1 MSQIYGPTSGI
12 APIPDV
18 SQIGSPG
25 SAGTAGTSGA
35 SGFLDSLKSAI
46 GKVND
51 TQMEAGRAVD
61 ALMTGETQD
70 LHRTMVALQQADV
83 SFQLMMQIRN
93 KLVAAYE
100 EIQRMQM

>member
-12 APIPDV
+12 VPIPDLAPA
-18 SQIGSPG
+18 GS
-25 SAGTAGTSGA
+25 AGTSGA

-46 GKVND
+46 GTVND
-51 TQMEAGRAVD
+51 TQLEAGRAVG

-70 LHRTMVALQQADV
+70 IHRTMVALQQADV

>member
-18 SQIGSPG
+18 ASVG
-25 SAGTAGTSGA
+25 SAGNAGSAET

-51 TQMEAGRAVD
+51 AKIEAGRAVD
-61 ALMTGETQD
+61 ALMTGESQD
-70 LHRTMVALQQADV
+70 LHCTMVALQEADV

-100 EIQRMQM
+100 EIQRMQI

>member
-1 MSQIYGPTSGI
+1 MMSQIYGPTS
-12 APIPDV
+12 ALSSIPDV
-18 SQIGSPG
+18 TPSGST
-25 SAGTAGTSGA
+25 GTAGSPA
-35 SGFLDSLKSAI
+35 FVDSLKSAI
-46 GKVND
+46 GKVNE
-51 TQMEAGRAVD
+51 TQLEAGRAVD

-100 EIQRMQM
+100 EIQRMQV

>member
-12 APIPDV
+12 SPIADAPSV
-18 SQIGSPG
+18 GTS
-25 SAGTAGTSGA
+25 GTAGATGYT
-35 SGFLDSLKSAI
+35 GFMDSLKSAI

-51 TQMEAGRAVD
+51 TQVEAGRAVD

-70 LHRTMVALQQADV
+70 LHRTMAALQQADV

-100 EIQRMQM
+100 EIQRMQV

>member
-18 SQIGSPG
+18 AQVGSPG
-25 SAGTAGTSGA
+25 SAGTADS
-35 SGFLDSLKSAI
+35 SGFVDSLKSAI

-51 TQMEAGRAVD
+51 TQLEAGRAVD

-70 LHRTMVALQQADV
+70 IHRTMVALQQADV

-100 EIQRMQM
+100 EIQRMQV

>member
-1 MSQIYGPTSGI
+1 MSQLSAVSYGIP
-12 APIPDV
+12 PIPEV
-18 SQIGSPG
+18 TATG
-25 SAGTAGTSGA
+25 SAGGAAASGT

-51 TQMEAGRAVD
+51 AQMDARQAVD

-70 LHRTMVALQQADV
+70 IHRTMVALQEADV

-93 KLVAAYE
+93 KLVTAYE
-100 EIQRMQM
+100 EIQRMQV

>member
-1 MSQIYGPTSGI
+1 MSQLYGVTSGI
-12 APIPDV
+12 APIADV
-18 SQIGSPG
+18 GQAG
-25 SAGTAGTSGA
+25 SAGAAGTSGT

-51 TQMEAGRAVD
+51 AEMEAGRAID
-61 ALMTGETQD
+61 SLMTGETQD
-70 LHRTMVALQQADV
+70 IHRTMVALQQADV

-100 EIQRMQM
+100 EIQRMQV